1 MSKFR
6 YLLCALIWTI
16 LPMPR
21 LMAQVCQTGT
31 TCVLTQHNDASRTG
45 QNLQETTLNTA
56 NVNMT
61 DFGAVLSIPVTGNIF
76 AQPLYVSNLSV
87 AGTPH
92 NVLYVA
98 TSENYV
104 YAFDAD
110 TGATLWSLGQNALG
124 TPVPGQDI
132 CVTDRTEC
140 PYTDVIPDIGIL
152 ATPVI
157 DPVSET
163 IYVVV
168 NFKANGSYHFQ
179 LHALS
184 LTSGAE
190 KFGGPAE
197 ITATGLNQ
205 LTELAR
211 PGLLLANNMV
221 YLAMGSVGDFPT
233 WHGYVM
239 AYDANTL
246 QQVDVF
252 NSTSQNNNVGGAGIW
267 QSGNGLVA
275 DANGD
280 VYAVTSN
287 GNFDVNTGGKDYG
300 SAYLKL
306 SSTLS
311 VLDYFVPYN
320 QASLNPESDNVDL
333 GSGGPLLIPNSTL
346 LVGTGKDAVLRV
358 VDTTNMGKYNPSS
371 NQNVQNINSATN
383 APVLGSPVY
392 WNSPSLGPLVYL
404 WGLADVLKAWS
415 FTGQELNPA
424 PVSTGTISGAPS
436 DVAALS
442 ISSDGNTSG
451 TGILWA
457 TRPISPGVSNPGPTP
472 GIIYAFDAS
481 DMTHELW
488 DSQQNSSRDALGDWA
503 KFNPPTVVNG
513 KVYVPTFCA
522 VSAPGCAGQ
531 LMVYGLIAT
540 PDFSVLVSP
549 SSQSVNPGSS
559 ASYIVFVSPQA
570 GFNGTVTL
578 TCSGLPSGA
587 ACSPASVSVSPG
599 ATQQVSVPLT
609 VTTGASTAN
618 NTYAFTITAT
628 SGNLT
633 HSTGASLTV
642 GAGSGSAP
650 FTLTSTPLSPS
661 TIMPGSSSTSQI
673 AVAPVGSFNSSVNL
687 SCAITPATS
696 VPPTCSL
703 SAATVSGAK
712 GTVTLT
718 VSTVASTAL
727 LNKSKRF
734 PATFYAVLLP
744 LCGLALAGTSRRRKQ
759 LIYGAMMFVALLAI
773 VSMGACGG
781 GSSSG
786 GGGGGGTTAGSY
798 TATVTGTSGTSSQTT
813 TLNITV
819 Q

>member
-1 MSKFR
+1 MGKLR
-6 YLLCALIWTI
+6 CLLYPLLWTI
-16 LPMPR
+16 LPMPW
-21 LMAQVCQTGT
+21 LMGQVCQTGT
-31 TCVLTQHNDASRTG
+31 TCVLTQHNDVSRTG

-56 NVNMT
+56 NVNVT
-61 DFGAVLSIPVTGNIF
+61 DFGELLSIPVTGNIF
-76 AQPLYVSNLSV
+76 AQPLYVSNLSI
-87 AGTPH
+87 AGATH
-92 NVLYVA
+92 NVLYVS
-98 TSENYV
+98 TSENYI

-157 DPVSET
+157 DPVGET
-163 IYVVV
+163 LYEVV
-168 NFKANGSYHFQ
+168 NFKENGNYHFQ
-179 LHALS
+179 LHALD
-184 LTSGAE
+184 LTTGAE

-205 LTELAR
+205 LTQLAR

-233 WHGYVM
+233 WHGYVI
-239 AYDANTL
+239 AYDASTL
-246 QQVDVF
+246 QQVAVF

-267 QSGNGLVA
+267 HSGNGLVA

-306 SSTLS
+306 SGSTLS
-311 VLDYFVPYN
+311 VMDYFVPYN

-358 VDTTNMGKYNPSS
+358 VDTTNMGKYNAST

-392 WNSPSLGPLVYL
+392 WNSPSLGPLIYL

-442 ISSDGNTSG
+442 ISADGTTSG

-457 TRPISPGVSNPGPTP
+457 TRPISGVSNPGPTA
-472 GIIYAFDAS
+472 GIVYAFDAS
-481 DMTHELW
+481 DLTHELW

-503 KFNPPTVVNG
+503 KFNPPTVANG

-522 VSAPGCAGQ
+522 VSAPGCSGQ
-531 LMVYGLIAT
+531 LMVYGLIAM
-540 PDFSVLVSP
+540 PDFSVSVSP
-549 SSQSVNPGSS
+549 SSQSVNPGNS
-559 ASYIVFVSPQA
+559 ASFIVYVSPQA

-578 TCSGLPSGA
+578 TCSGLPSA
-587 ACSPASVSVSPG
+587 ATCVPASVSIAPG
-599 ATQQVSVPLT
+599 ATQQGSAPLT
-609 VTTGASTAN
+609 VNTSSSTTN

-628 SGNLT
+628 AGTLA
-633 HSTGASLTV
+633 HSTGASLSV
-642 GAGSGSAP
+642 GTGSGNAP

-661 TIMPGSSSTSQI
+661 TITPGSSATSQI

-696 VPPTCSL
+696 VPPKCTL
-703 SAATVSGAK
+703 SSATVDGAK

-718 VSTVASTAL
+718 VNTAASTAL
-727 LNKSKRF
+727 LNNSKPF
-734 PATFYAVLLP
+734 PAIFYAILLP
-744 LCGLALAGTSRRRKQ
+744 LCGLALAGTSRLRRKQ
-759 LIYGAMMFVALLAI
+759 LMYGTMMFVALLAI

-781 GSSSG
+781 SSSS
-786 GGGGGGTTAGSY
+786 GGGGGTTAGSY
-798 TATVTGTSGTSSQTT
+798 TATVTGTAGTASQTT
-813 TLNITV
+813 TLTVTV